1 MMTPQSQ
8 ANEIFERPSFEIEF
22 KYSVVSKLIMMTI
35 FFAGIFPLG
44 ALFAVCG
51 LVLSYFVNK
60 YMLLRHSQLFKVS
73 YRIGRRAV
81 L

>member
-1 MMTPQSQ
+1 
-8 ANEIFERPSFEIEF
+8 
-22 KYSVVSKLIMMTI
+22 MMTI

-44 ALFAVCG
+44 ALFAICG
-51 LVLSYFVNK
+51 LAISYYINK

-81 L
+81 RVFSRRIESTRYCLASTDWAS